1 MRLQDQ
7 VAIITGAGSGIGK
20 SSAQL
25 FAKEGCKVIVND
37 ISEENG
43 ETTVQAI
50 RQAGGEATFIQAN
63 VTVAKDVE
71 EMVEKALQVYG
82 KIDILFNNAGIP
94 GVGAVHESSEELWD
108 RIMSVN
114 VKGVFLPCK
123 YVVPHMMER
132 NQGNIIN
139 MSSGVAEMG
148 LMRRAAYGA
157 SKGAILALTKNMQV
171 DYAPYNIR
179 VNALLP
185 GTVYTPFVEKYV
197 SESANPEQTLEGIR
211 KRQLTGE
218 LGRPDDIAKVALF
231 MASDESKFMMG
242 SPLYVDGGLTFGKM
256 A

>member
-7 VAIITGAGSGIGK
+7 VAIITGSGSGIGK
-20 SSAQL
+20 SSAIL

-43 ETTVQAI
+43 NTTVQAI
-50 RQAGGEATFIQAN
+50 RQAGGDATFIQAN
-63 VTVAKDVE
+63 VTIASEVE
-71 EMVEKALQVYG
+71 NMVEKALQVYG

-108 RIMSVN
+108 RIMNVN

-139 MSSGVAEMG
+139 MSSGVAEIG
-148 LMRRAAYGA
+148 VMRRAAYGA

-171 DYAPYNIR
+171 DYAPYHIR

-197 SESANPEQTLEGIR
+197 SESADPEQTLAGIR
-211 KRQLTGE
+211 RRQLTGE
-218 LGRPDDIAKVALF
+218 LGKPDDIAKVALF
-231 MASDESKFMMG
+231 MASDDSKFMMG